1 MDVILEQPP
10 IILASAALAILVLV
24 SFLLQ
29 SLSSSSTVVEK
40 EIAQKSAPKAK
51 SKKKKAKKKAES
63 SPRKLPDAPSQKEKE
78 PTVQVDS
85 ESAGKKKKKKNK
97 KKKRSETTK
106 PVTIPEPPIEENNE
120 EDLDDDD
127 DDDDDVARLLN
138 KTQLAKTQQGK
149 TTEKKKK
156 KQKGADEKDETWV
169 MVNKGDKSSSSAA
182 EASAIDENAVRTAI
196 LRFDV
201 EDKPVLLGPKGA
213 TIQAIQESSGAR
225 LDIDLPVLKITGTES
240 AIASATEQVQS
251 ILAAHKEEARKKT
264 AHSTKLQGGKINGSE
279 GVKAIIGKGGQTIQS
294 IQSETECKLDAD
306 VEGGCVTITGPSEE
320 QVSQA
325 ATLCKH
331 AVFGESQHVIEL
343 KSVGKVMLVY
353 GKNYQKIRE
362 IQDASGAK
370 LDIAKG
376 TTTLKLSG
384 SNEAVAEARSV
395 VESWLAYCE
404 GEAIQFEAN
413 QVGAVYGKGGETIRR
428 IQDRTGA
435 FVEVNDKGKKGSDI
449 VVCNIMGEPDAVKE
463 AKGMVLKAIEG
474 EIELKAGEVMEKME
488 LDVGAPAV
496 IGRGGSKIRELEKS
510 FGVRLVVKSGTGLCR
525 IVGRKD
531 DVEKAKKEIN
541 SIIEPVLEEKR
552 INEEAARLAEQAA
565 TSDDTG
571 AWGGTVEDDGDGW

>member
-1 MDVILEQPP
+1 MDAIFEQPP
-10 IILASAALAILVLV
+10 IILGGAALAILVLV
-24 SFLLQ
+24 TFLLQ
-29 SLSSSSTVVEK
+29 SLSSSSTVAEK
-40 EIAQKSAPKAK
+40 EIAQKAAPKAK
-51 SKKKKAKKKAES
+51 SKKRKAKKKTES
-63 SPRKLPDAPSQKEKE
+63 VPRKLPNPLSPKEKE
-78 PTVQVDS
+78 PSVQVDP
-85 ESAGKKKKKKNK
+85 ESAGKKKKKKKNK
-97 KKKRSETTK
+97 KKKPETTK
-106 PVTIPEPPIEENNE
+106 TVTIPEPSLEEDNE
-120 EDLDDDD
+120 EDIED
-127 DDDDDVARLLN
+127 DDDDDVTRLLN
-138 KTQLAKTQQGK
+138 KSQLAKTQGK
-149 TTEKKKK
+149 PMEKKKK
-156 KQKGADEKDETWV
+156 KKKGADEEDKTWV

-182 EASAIDENAVRTAI
+182 EASSVDDNTVRTVT

-213 TIQAIQESSGAR
+213 TIQAIQEQSGAR
-225 LDIDLPVLKITGTES
+225 LDIDLPVLKITGTDL

-251 ILAAHKEEARKKT
+251 TLAAHKEETRKKT
-264 AHSTKLQGGKINGSE
+264 AHSTILQGKKINGSE

-294 IQSETECKLDAD
+294 IQNETECKLDAD
-306 VEGGCVTITGPSEE
+306 VERGCVTITGPSEE

-343 KSVGKVMLVY
+343 KSVSRVMLVY
-353 GKNYQKIRE
+353 GKEYQKIRE
-362 IQDASGAK
+362 IQDTSGAK

-384 SNEAVAEARSV
+384 PNEAVAEARLL

-404 GEAIQFEAN
+404 GEVLRFEAN

-435 FVEVNDKGKKGSDI
+435 FVEINDKGKKGSDI
-449 VVCNIMGEPDAVKE
+449 VVCNIMGDPDAVKE

-474 EIELKAGEVMEKME
+474 EIELKAGEVMEKLE

-496 IGRGGSKIRELEKS
+496 IGRGGSKIRELEKL

-531 DVEKAKKEIN
+531 DVEKAKKEI
-541 SIIEPVLEEKR
+541 ITIVEPFLEEKR
-552 INEEAARLAEQAA
+552 IKEEADRLAEQAA
-565 TSDDTG
+565 TTSDTG
-571 AWGGTVEDDGDGW
+571 AWGGTVDDGDGW